1 MCIRDRDFTQLLSA
15 GSAPTFIFHYD
26 YPNILAYYSQ
36 GAYQEL
42 NADEIAY
49 YAPTFWGTMGETIQ
63 DYGVIDVYKRQVW
76 CSVDLRDGN
85 QALIDPMIVEEK
97 IEMFQYL
104 VKLGFK
110 EIEIGFPACLLY
122 TSRCV

>member
-1 MCIRDRDFTQLLSA
+1 MCIRDR
-15 GSAPTFIFHYD
+15 
-26 YPNILAYYSQ
+26 AYYSQ

-63 DYGVIDVYKRQVW
+63 DYGVIDGKLMVVM
-76 CSVDLRDGN
+76 GN
-85 QALIDPMIVEEK
+85 RT
-97 IEMFQYL
+97 
-104 VKLGFK
+104 
-110 EIEIGFPACLLY
+110 CLLY